1 VQQKQ
6 EQDQL
11 NLKQLV
17 KSDNF
22 CVMPFTHQYV
32 TTTGRVNLCCIADYG
47 NDLGAVSDLK
57 EQWSS
62 PEIVEVRKRML
73 ANKPEPRCM
82 LCYEQ
87 GKGSDRVSHNTR
99 YAKQYPDLQ
108 LNAHTGNS
116 MWHAPEWL
124 DLRPGRL
131 CNLKCRMC
139 FSDVSSSIYDEL
151 KAHEHLIDIVADHP
165 RVIADWL
172 EDPIA
177 LESVKQLIPHVR
189 VIKLAGGEP
198 LFMPGVLKLLRWM
211 VDNNHTDTH
220 LDITTNGTRLQG
232 KTFKLLEKFNHIDI
246 QFSMCGTGQTNDYIR
261 SGAEWKQLQSAYS
274 SYINMS
280 NCRVN
285 IMATVQLYNIF
296 NIHKLI
302 DFWISKGQHG
312 FMLFNIVNY
321 PQALSIDLLDKRGR
335 ELASSTLAGF
345 EKFFGTEARLAH
357 IQDRLQQQPPDNL
370 QQLRQQWVQRTCALD
385 LVREESVSE
394 LHPILKEYT
403 EQWA

>member
-6 EQDQL
+6 EQEQQ
-11 NLKQLV
+11 NLQQLV

-47 NDLGAVSDLK
+47 NDLGPVTNLK

-73 ANKPEPRCM
+73 ADKPEPRCT

-87 GKGSDRVSHNTR
+87 GSGSDRVSHNTR

-108 LNAHTGNS
+108 LNATTGNDA
-116 MWHAPEWL
+116 WHAPEWL

-139 FSDVSSSIYDEL
+139 FSDVSSAIYDEL
-151 KAHEHLIDIVADHP
+151 QEHPHLADIVGDQP

-172 EDPIA
+172 DNPES
-177 LESVKQLIPHVR
+177 LESVKALIPHVR
-189 VIKLAGGEP
+189 VLKLAGGEP

-211 VDNNHTDTH
+211 VDQDYTDVH

-232 KTFKLLEKFNHIDI
+232 KTFKLLEHFKHIDI
-246 QFSMCGTGQTNDYIR
+246 QFSMCGTGITNDYIR
-261 SGAEWKQLQSAYS
+261 SGADWEQLKAAYT
-274 SYINMS
+274 SYVNTP

-296 NIHKLI
+296 NIHTLI
-302 DFWISKGQHG
+302 DFWIEHGKQG
-312 FMLFNIVNY
+312 FMLFNLVNY

-335 ELASSTLAGF
+335 ELAGATLAGY

-357 IQDRLQQQPPDNL
+357 ILDRLNQDIPVDIDG
-370 QQLRQQWVQRTCALD
+370 LRKSWVQRTQALD
-385 LVREESVSE
+385 TVRDESIHNI
-394 LHPILKEYT
+394 HPLLGEYHAT
-403 EQWA
+403 W